1 MLIVAPC
8 RLYIKQP
15 SSSTSI
21 SGDDNDADW
30 AEYKIKETNM
40 FTVDK
45 YQQVRFS
52 SYAGMLNWTVNHH
65 LFKTYFGSFFMIPLF
80 L

>member
-1 MLIVAPC
+1 MLIVASC

-21 SGDDNDADW
+21 SGHDNDAEW

-40 FTVDK
+40 FTADK

-52 SYAGMLNWTVNHH
+52 SYAGM
-65 LFKTYFGSFFMIPLF
+65 
-80 L
+80 